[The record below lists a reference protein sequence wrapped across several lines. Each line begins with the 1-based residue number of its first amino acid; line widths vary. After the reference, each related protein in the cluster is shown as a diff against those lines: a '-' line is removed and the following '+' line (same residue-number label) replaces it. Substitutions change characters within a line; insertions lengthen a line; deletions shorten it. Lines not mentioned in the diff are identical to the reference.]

1 VTIAAMTLALYVLIL
16 YAGLIAGYLR
26 DMESNIVELEI
37 GDLQIMAP
45 GYRDDPDLHTRIESG
60 EAVLDPLRRLGF
72 QASARVLA
80 WGLVAAEDSS
90 AGVQLRGV
98 DVSADATVSRVHE
111 HTGEGAWLDPSAP
124 DGAVIG
130 RRLSRMLGV
139 GIGDELVVITQGLDG
154 AMAYELLEVRG
165 ILSSIGDA
173 TDVAGV
179 FVLEDTLR
187 GLLGVQQGV
196 HQIVVRRPEGT
207 ELAAAAD
214 GVRGVAPDLEVRTWQ
229 ELNPTLA
236 SMLQTA
242 RQAIVF
248 MYGIVYAA
256 VAILILNA
264 MLMAAFERIR
274 EIGVSK
280 ALGVGPLRIFG
291 TIVLEAAFQ
300 AGIASGIGVALG
312 VPTLLTLARNGLDL
326 SFMGDV
332 SVVGIAMQPIW
343 YPDASLASYA
353 GPVTALLTIT
363 FVAVVFPA
371 WKAARIDPVE
381 ALHHR

>member
-1 VTIAAMTLALYVLIL
+1 
-16 YAGLIAGYLR
+16 
-26 DMESNIVELEI
+26 
-37 GDLQIMAP
+37 
-45 GYRDDPDLHTRIESG
+45 
-60 EAVLDPLRRLGF
+60 
-72 QASARVLA
+72 
-80 WGLVAAEDSS
+80 
-90 AGVQLRGV
+90 
-98 DVSADATVSRVHE
+98 
-111 HTGEGAWLDPSAP
+111 
-124 DGAVIG
+124 
-130 RRLSRMLGV
+130 
-139 GIGDELVVITQGLDG
+139 
-154 AMAYELLEVRG
+154 
-165 ILSSIGDA
+165 
-173 TDVAGV
+173 
-179 FVLEDTLR
+179 
-187 GLLGVQQGV
+187 
-196 HQIVVRRPEGT
+196 
-207 ELAAAAD
+207 
-214 GVRGVAPDLEVRTWQ
+214 
-229 ELNPTLA
+229 
-236 SMLQTA
+236 
-242 RQAIVF
+242 
-248 MYGIVYAA
+248 
-256 VAILILNA
+256 